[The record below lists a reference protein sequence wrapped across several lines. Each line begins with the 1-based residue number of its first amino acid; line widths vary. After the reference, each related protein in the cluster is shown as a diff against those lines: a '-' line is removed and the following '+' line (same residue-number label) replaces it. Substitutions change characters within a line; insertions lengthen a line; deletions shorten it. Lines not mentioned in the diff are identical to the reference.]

1 MDIIE
6 RKIKETGSHI
16 KNKIRGFPCF
26 FPVLLRGTLQVKI
39 LLKSYHVFH
48 LMIFDLFNIT

>member
-39 LLKSYHVFH
+39 LLKSCHVFH